1 MIVWF
6 QRVHEFILL
15 LISFDLNPP
24 NVCCLLQVEIFCQQ
38 RESQSELKVA
48 AVANYVPLYEA
59 GHCWQAKCVAG
70 SNHLHQGK
78 CALVC
83 WSHDQRLLPG
93 ASLPCI
99 ARSQHCY
106 CHLYNLPTTTP
117 QLSSNLSFLLI
128 PWPPPSLN
136 FTSTLLNIKCVHH
149 QFKRVFK
156 NCKTNTQNYLV
167 KVEWK

>member
-1 MIVWF
+1 
-6 QRVHEFILL
+6 
-15 LISFDLNPP
+15 
-24 NVCCLLQVEIFCQQ
+24 VCCLLQVEFFCQQ

-48 AVANYVPLYEA
+48 AGANYVPLYGA
-59 GHCWQAKCVAG
+59 GPSMKQAIHCSQAKCVAG

-117 QLSSNLSFLLI
+117 QLSSNLSLLLM
-128 PWPPPSLN
+128 PWPPPRLQKLGYKIWEQVTKFDCN
-136 FTSTLLNIKCVHH
+136 KCGE
-149 QFKRVFK
+149 
-156 NCKTNTQNYLV
+156 NY
-167 KVEWK
+167 